1 MKLAALLLARIVIG
15 ECGFDATPAD
25 VAAHHA
31 VIESRAERMRVR
43 YTTAAGLYSP
53 RHTGVATSRRPWI
66 AQLSADLRRPAAWP
80 DGASWERHRPKWE
93 RVLGLAVEAVE
104 GRLPHRCDGE
114 PHFWG
119 SPTHPNDQSRIKR
132 GIRRGFWRV
141 IECPGAKNTFLTT
154 D

>member
-1 MKLAALLLARIVIG
+1 MKLAAILLARIVIG
-15 ECGFDATPAD
+15 EAGFDATRDD

-31 VIESRAERMRVR
+31 VIASRAERMRVR

-53 RHTGVATSRRPWI
+53 RHTGVAKSLRPWI
-66 AQLSADLRRPAAWP
+66 AQLDRSGDRPEAWP
-80 DGASWERHRPKWE
+80 SSASWTVHRPKWE
-93 RVLGLAVEAVE
+93 RVLELAGKAVGGE
-104 GRLPHRCDGE
+104 LPHQCDGQ
-114 PHFWG
+114 PHHWG

-141 IECPGAKNTFLTT
+141 IECPGTKNTFLTT